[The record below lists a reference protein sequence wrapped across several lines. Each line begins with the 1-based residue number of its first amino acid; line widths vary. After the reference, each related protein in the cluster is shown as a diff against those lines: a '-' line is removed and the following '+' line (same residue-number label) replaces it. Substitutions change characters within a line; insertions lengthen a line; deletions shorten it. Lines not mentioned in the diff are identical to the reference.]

1 MTDSLEHYEQDDPDK
16 TLIESVIT
24 KLQKVKQD
32 KLVNL
37 AEINLLPLVY

>member
-32 KLVNL
+32 KLVIEEWAVL
-37 AEINLLPLVY
+37 GT

>member
-32 KLVNL
+32 KLVIEGW
-37 AEINLLPLVY
+37 AVLLRLI